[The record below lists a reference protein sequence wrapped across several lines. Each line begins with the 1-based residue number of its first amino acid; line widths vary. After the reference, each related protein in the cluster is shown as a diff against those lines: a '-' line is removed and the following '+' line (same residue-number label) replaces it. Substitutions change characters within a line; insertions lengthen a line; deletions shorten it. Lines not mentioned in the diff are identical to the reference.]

1 MGGMA
6 GSAVPLEDLLSRA
19 EVVASVP
26 PEGAEA
32 HAKGVVRLLEDQE
45 TAHLRCR
52 KSMGWAL
59 EA

>member
-19 EVVASVP
+19 EV
-26 PEGAEA
+26 
-32 HAKGVVRLLEDQE
+32 HAKGVVRLLEHQE